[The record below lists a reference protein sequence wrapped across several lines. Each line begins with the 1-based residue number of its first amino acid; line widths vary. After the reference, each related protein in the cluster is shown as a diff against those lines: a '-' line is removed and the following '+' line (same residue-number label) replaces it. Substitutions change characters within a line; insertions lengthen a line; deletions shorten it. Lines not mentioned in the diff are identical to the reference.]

1 MKKRPVK
8 GKVER
13 AKPNNEWTSIFIGMI
28 IPVFITVMFRYCLF
42 PNTAINPW
50 ASGVLLASIVLFF
63 VGRYTPMK
71 SIDIAIVALLNI
83 AIIASYLLHYIFDFF
98 AA

>member
-13 AKPNNEWTSIFIGMI
+13 KRPNNEWTSIFIGII
-28 IPVFITVMFRYCLF
+28 IPVFITVVFRYCLF
-42 PNTAINPW
+42 PHTAINPW
-50 ASGVLLASIVLFF
+50 ASGVLLVSVTLLI

-71 SIDIAIVALLNI
+71 SIDVAIVAFLNI

-98 AA
+98 IA